1 MKRKLFMVA
10 IAAVSMCVMVS
21 CGKKDNK
28 DNKAN
33 KEKDDTEQVAENDEE
48 EDDADDTVEASVT
61 KLLDSAYE
69 DLSVIYG
76 PRDEDDCEPNLD
88 MFGMYCTEGFN
99 QLVTDIRKVD
109 YNQELEEDR
118 FFQGSDLA
126 MWSPWEE
133 APLSVDDV
141 NVELNGEDMAYATY
155 TLHHGDEWIM
165 MGIELELENGEWR
178 IKDFTKTGDVEASME
193 ALMISY
199 LRANER

>member
-28 DNKAN
+28 ANDEKA
-33 KEKDDTEQVAENDEE
+33 DTEEVAENEEE

-61 KLLDSAYE
+61 KLLNDAYE
-69 DLSVIYG
+69 DLNVIYG
-76 PRDEDDCEPNLD
+76 PREDDLEPNLD

-99 QLVTDIRKVD
+99 QLITDTRAAD

-118 FFQGSDLA
+118 FFRGNELA
-126 MWSPWEE
+126 MWSPWEDNG
-133 APLSVDDV
+133 LSVDDV
-141 NVELNGEDMAYATY
+141 NVELNDEDLAYATY

-193 ALMISY
+193 AMMITY